1 MQYRP
6 FGNINWQV
14 SALGFGCMRFPTGD
28 GESGVIREAEAANML
43 HYAIDHGVNYLDTAY
58 PYHGGQSEPFL
69 GRTLRGQYRDKV
81 KLATKMPCWKVE
93 GRDDFDR
100 LLNEQL
106 DRLQTDQVDFYLLHA
121 LNEKSWQKML
131 SLDVLSWLEKARSD
145 GRISYLGFSFHDQY
159 PVFKEIVD
167 AYQDWDFCQIQ
178 YNFMDVDYQ
187 AGKRGLRY
195 ASDRGL
201 AVVIMEPIRGG
212 SLVDPPS
219 SIEKLWK
226 KAPVRRSPAAWA
238 LHWLWDQPEVSL
250 VLSGMSALNH
260 VKENVATAAQSS
272 VNYLTEEEKV
282 LIQEVREAYL
292 SLSLIPCTGC
302 KYCLPCPNGVNIPQI
317 LKIYNDAIMYDKPES
332 GISHYHNLIPE
343 DKRADRCEQCG
354 ECEEN
359 CPQEIVISEWME
371 TIHEELAR

>member
-14 SALGFGCMRFPTGD
+14 SALGFGCMRFPTRA
-28 GESGVIREAEAANML
+28 GESGAIQEAEAANML

-58 PYHGGQSEPFL
+58 PYHEGQSEPFL
-69 GRTLRGQYRDKV
+69 GRTLRGKYRDKV
-81 KLATKMPCWKVE
+81 KLATKLPCWKVE

-178 YNFMDVDYQ
+178 YNYMDVDYQ
-187 AGKRGLRY
+187 AGKKGLRY
-195 ASDRGL
+195 AADRGL

-219 SIEKLWK
+219 SVQKLWK

-260 VKENVATAAQSS
+260 VKENVAAAAQSR
-272 VNYLTEEEKV
+272 VNFLNEEEKE

-302 KYCLPCPNGVNIPQI
+302 KYCLPCPQGVNIPRI
-317 LKIYNDAIMYDKPES
+317 LEIYNDTIMYDKPES
-332 GISHYHNLIPE
+332 GINQYHNLIPE

-371 TIHEELAR
+371 TIHEELSR